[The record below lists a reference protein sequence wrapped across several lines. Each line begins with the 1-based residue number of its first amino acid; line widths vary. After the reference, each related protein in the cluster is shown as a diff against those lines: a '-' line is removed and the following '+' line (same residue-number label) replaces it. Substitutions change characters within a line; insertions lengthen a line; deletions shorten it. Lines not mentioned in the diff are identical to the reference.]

1 MEIRTPLKAMHPARR
16 LAALMRLSR
25 RARRRIIRALSR
37 RYATW
42 AQRQRKLI
50 KWLSATTRHIYEEL
64 AEWIERNG
72 EPVFAGRKYIA
83 AACDCH
89 PDTVTKAVRE
99 LVALGLLLVRE
110 RRYQDKRTGRWR
122 QASNVYALPTG
133 PPSELEQDRLRRLTQ
148 EAEQRSATSPQ
159 HRIGQ
164 TPDHTQI
171 KTKKTLNKV
180 AFGPRLDQKQ
190 DRNRGWERPGP
201 ILSRMIA
208 LRSVKMQE

>member
-1 MEIRTPLKAMHPARR
+1 METHTPLKALHPARQ
-16 LAALMRLSR
+16 LAALIRLSR
-25 RARRRIIRALSR
+25 RRRRRILRALSR

-50 KWLSATTRHIYEEL
+50 KWLSATTRHIYEEV
-64 AEWIERNG
+64 AEWIEREG
-72 EPVFAGRKYIA
+72 QPVFAGRAYIA

-122 QASNVYALPTG
+122 QASNVYALPAG
-133 PPSELEQDRLRRLTQ
+133 PPSEREQDRLRRLTHA
-148 EAEQRSATSPQ
+148 AEQRCANRPQ

-164 TPDHTQI
+164 AADQTQVY
-171 KTKKTLNKV
+171 TKKTLNKV
-180 AFGPRLDQKQ
+180 ASGPHLDQKHDQ
-190 DRNRGWERPGP
+190 NKGGKGPGP
-201 ILSRMIA
+201 ILRHMIA
-208 LRSVKMQE
+208 LGSVKLQE

>member
-1 MEIRTPLKAMHPARR
+1 MEIHTPLKAIHPARR
-16 LAALMRLSR
+16 LATLMRLSR
-25 RARRRIIRALSR
+25 RARRRILRALSR
-37 RYATW
+37 RYTTW

-64 AEWIERNG
+64 ADWISREG
-72 EPVFAGRKYIA
+72 QPVFPSRAYIA
-83 AACDCH
+83 DACDCH

-122 QASNVYALPTG
+122 QASNVYALPAG
-133 PPSELEQDRLRRLTQ
+133 PPSEPEQDRLRRLTH
-148 EAEQRSATSPQ
+148 EADQRCATSPC

-164 TPDHTQI
+164 AADQTQI
-171 KTKKTLNKV
+171 NTKKTLNKV
-180 AFGPRLDQKQ
+180 TTGPYLGQKHDQ
-190 DRNRGWERPGP
+190 NRGGERLGP

-208 LRSVKMQE
+208 LGSVKIQA

>member
-1 MEIRTPLKAMHPARR
+1 MEIHTPLQTMQPARR
-16 LAALMRLSR
+16 LAALMRFSR
-25 RARRRIIRALSR
+25 RARRRILRALSR

-64 AEWIERNG
+64 ADWITREG
-72 EPVFAGRKYIA
+72 QPVFPSRKYIA
-83 AACDCH
+83 DACDCH

-133 PPSELEQDRLRRLTQ
+133 PPSELEQDQLRRLTH
-148 EAEQRSATSPQ
+148 EAEQRAAHSPRY
-159 HRIGQ
+159 RIGQ
-164 TPDHTQI
+164 TADHTQLY
-171 KTKKTLNKV
+171 TKKTLNKV
-180 AFGPRLDQKQ
+180 ASGSSLEQKHDQ
-190 DRNRGWERPGP
+190 NRGWERPGP

-208 LRSVKMQE
+208 LGSVKLQE

>member
-1 MEIRTPLKAMHPARR
+1 MEIHTPLKAMHPARR

-25 RARRRIIRALSR
+25 RARRRILRALSR

-64 AEWIERNG
+64 ADWIRREG
-72 EPVFAGRKYIA
+72 QPVFAGRAYIA
-83 AACDCH
+83 DACDCH
-89 PDTVTKAVRE
+89 PDTVTKAVRK

-110 RRYQDKRTGRWR
+110 RRYQDKRGRWR
-122 QASNVYALPTG
+122 QASNLYALPAG
-133 PPSELEQDRLRRLTQ
+133 PPSELEQDQLRRLTH
-148 EAEQRSATSPQ
+148 EAEQRCATGSR

-171 KTKKTLNKV
+171 YIKKTLNKV
-180 AFGPRLDQKQ
+180 ASGPISDQKQ
-190 DRNRGWERPGP
+190 DQNIGWERPGP

-208 LRSVKMQE
+208 LGLVKRQE

>member
-1 MEIRTPLKAMHPARR
+1 MEIHTPLKAMHPARR

-25 RARRRIIRALSR
+25 RARRRVLRALSR

-42 AQRQRKLI
+42 AQRQRQLI
-50 KWLSATTRHIYEEL
+50 KSQSAATRDIYYEL
-64 AEWIERNG
+64 ADWIAREG
-72 EPVFAGRKYIA
+72 QPVWAGRAYIA

-89 PDTVTKAVRE
+89 PDTVTKAVRK

-122 QASNVYALPTG
+122 QASNLYALPD
-133 PPSELEQDRLRRLTQ
+133 PLSELGQDRLRRLTH
-148 EAEQRSATSPQ
+148 EAEQRGAHSSH

-164 TPDHTQI
+164 SSDHTPG

-180 AFGPRLDQKQ
+180 ASGPRLDRKQVQKG
-190 DRNRGWERPGP
+190 DWETPGP

-208 LRSVKMQE
+208 LGSVKLQE

>member
-16 LAALMRLSR
+16 LAALLRLSR
-25 RARRRIIRALSR
+25 RARRRILRALSR

-64 AEWIERNG
+64 ADWIRREG
-72 EPVFAGRKYIA
+72 QPVFPSRAYIA
-83 AACDCH
+83 DACDCH

-122 QASNVYALPTG
+122 QASNLYALPD
-133 PPSELEQDRLRRLTQ
+133 PLSELGQDRLRRLTH
-148 EAEQRSATSPQ
+148 EAEQRCAHSSH

-164 TPDHTQI
+164 TPGHTQV
-171 KTKKTLNKV
+171 KTKMTLNKV
-180 AFGPRLDQKQ
+180 ASGPSLDQKHDQ
-190 DRNRGWERPGP
+190 NRGWERPGP
-201 ILSRMIA
+201 ILSRMIE
-208 LRSVKMQE
+208 LGSVKLQE